1 MKENKG
7 MNTKIIDLKEYKSDE
22 VGLLVQVVLIE
33 LLLIFAVINLIT
45 NIFMPAFYAIL
56 TMIMFVM
63 AYNNKRIYKKKHMT
77 NVYII
82 VGIFVLISTLVEYV
96 F

>member
-1 MKENKG
+1 
-7 MNTKIIDLKEYKSDE
+7 MNTKIVDVKEYSSKE

-45 NIFMPAFYAIL
+45 AAFVPAFYFIL
-56 TMIMFVM
+56 AMIMFTM
-63 AYNNKRIYKKKHMT
+63 AYNNKKIYKKKYMT
-77 NVYII
+77 SVYTV
-82 VGIFVLISTLVEYV
+82 VGLFVLISTIMEYI